1 MATISGTSG
10 NDHLI
15 GTDQDDNISGL
26 AGDDLLQGLG
36 RLDIIAG
43 GSGIDTVDY
52 REKTVG
58 IAVTLNGAT
67 DATVT
72 VGGVAEDTIRQIENV
87 YGGSGDDVITGDGGA
102 NIFLGGIG
110 NDSLDGGSG
119 SDTALYSDKT
129 TSVVV
134 ALNGAIAAT
143 VFVDGTAEDT
153 LTNIEN
159 VTGGSGDDVLTG

>member
-1 MATISGTSG
+1 
-10 NDHLI
+10 
-15 GTDQDDNISGL
+15 

-36 RLDIIAG
+36 GLDTIIG

-58 IAVTLNGAT
+58 IAVVLNGAT

-87 YGGSGDDVITGDGGA
+87 YAGSGDDVITGDAGA
-102 NIFLGGIG
+102 NILLGGIG
-110 NDSLDGGSG
+110 NDILDGGGG
-119 SDTALYSDKT
+119 SDTVLYSDKT

-134 ALNGAIAAT
+134 ALTGATAAT
-143 VFVDGTAEDT
+143 VFVNGVAEDT
-153 LTNIEN
+153 VSNIEN
-159 VTGGSGDDVLTG
+159 VTGGSGADILTGDDQANILRG